1 MDQRPS
7 FWSDLWR
14 HHWYKVPW
22 NHWIDTGDNCRAT
35 GSTHS
40 WEVHRGWWF
49 TRLLTWCQRWWH
61 AVCYWHNWL
70 EEWHLRVPWDKGNG
84 YDWQVIWRV
93 KRRDWGWHG
102 TWYWPVDFSYV
113 FLDRGAYN
121 LIFGDPPDDLRGA
134 RQWHFWGNGRPFTG
148 TVLYGSLSV
157 TRSWRILKDAGGNIN
172 QRWLGLLLPRPL
184 GSVCYGRSQRH
195 ID

>member
-93 KRRDWGWHG
+93 KRRDWGRHG
-102 TWYWPVDFSYV
+102 TWYWPLDFSDV
-113 FLDRGAYN
+113 CLDRGAYN

-134 RQWHFWGNGRPFTG
+134 RQWIFLRKRTFFHWNCTVRVFKCDKVMAYSQGRRRKHKST
-148 TVLYGSLSV
+148 V
-157 TRSWRILKDAGGNIN
+157 TRSATAEATGVC
-172 QRWLGLLLPRPL
+172 LLR
-184 GSVCYGRSQRH
+184 
-195 ID
+195 